1 MSHVSLDLLGFIE
14 PITDA
19 SWMLYPAEDLA
30 LAAFLAPLGRSFMV
44 MD

>member
-14 PITDA
+14 PIMDV
-19 SWMLYPAEDLA
+19 SWMLYRAKVPA
-30 LAAFLAPLGRSFMV
+30 LAAFLAPLGQTFMV